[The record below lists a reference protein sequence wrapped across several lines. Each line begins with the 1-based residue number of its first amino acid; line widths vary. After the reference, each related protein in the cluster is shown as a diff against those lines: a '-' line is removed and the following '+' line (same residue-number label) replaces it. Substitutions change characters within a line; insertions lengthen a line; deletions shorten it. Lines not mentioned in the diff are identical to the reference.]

1 MSAANRSSFVYVTVI
16 RTTPEKLWEALTDAK
31 LIRRYW
37 FDAIVECDWNK
48 GSAWRKSRGDGSLTD
63 TGEILEFDPPRR
75 MVIRWQ
81 GEWQPEFKAEGPSR
95 CTLALEPMDGAVK
108 LTSTHEI
115 ERPESKFIAALS
127 EGWPLVLS
135 NLKSLLETGEVAI
148 TAPRGAL
155 ELRRHKRA
163 TSRVAFTLNQ
173 YRGHDTSADG
183 QRPHRCRRPQGC
195 DRVLR

>member
-1 MSAANRSSFVYVTVI
+1 VVSVVAVVDRNYTCAMRAANRSSFVYVTVI
-16 RTTPEKLWEALTDAK
+16 RTTPDELWEALTDAK

-37 FDAIVECDWNK
+37 FDAIVECSWKK
-48 GSAWRKSRGDGSLTD
+48 GSSWRKARGDGSLTD
-63 TGEILEFDPPRR
+63 SGEILEIDPPRR
-75 MVIRWQ
+75 LVIRWQ
-81 GEWQPEFKAEGPSR
+81 GEWKPEFKAEGPSR

-148 TAPRGAL
+148 
-155 ELRRHKRA
+155 
-163 TSRVAFTLNQ
+163 
-173 YRGHDTSADG
+173 
-183 QRPHRCRRPQGC
+183 RRP
-195 DRVLR
+195 